1 MKLLKLSARNFR
13 GINVE
18 FAPNGRDVK
27 ICGCNG
33 AGKTTTEDAFLWL
46 LFGKDSA
53 DRKGYDLIPHKP
65 GSTDPD
71 VGRGLEPTVEA
82 KLEYSGKTITLK
94 KSYIEDWPKR
104 GALKGQY
111 AGSKTHYFV
120 DGLEVKAGEYNS
132 VVDELIN
139 PDLFKLLTNPHYFT
153 DELSWQ
159 ERRATLVKI
168 AGDLH
173 VEMDPELTK
182 LMNHPEPDGT
192 VSHRAFDSLY
202 ALAKQNVKAT
212 QKELEGMPYAITE
225 AKRLIPTETPEM
237 PDVAAL
243 KKQQEDLENQIQTLK
258 NDDSANAVRREIAEL
273 ETKIAEG
280 RRKYAEKIDAEN
292 AKIKDGINSLEDK
305 ISEKTRELNYA
316 DSQKKQLKSDLADLS
331 DQKAAK
337 LAEWHKAKDRQ
348 WTGSEICPTCGQKF
362 PKEQIEP
369 AKAAF
374 NRQRS
379 NDLEKLKSEGLGLK
393 KQIEGKSREAESL
406 KEKAETAGKDIK
418 RYQENLE
425 KGKSLLKPCVYETQI
440 EYKDLNGRLTDL
452 KDQLEKGTDAEKNSK
467 LDMLA
472 GELDNVKQQIEDA
485 SRVKLQIEQAE
496 KQKKHVAELEA
507 QQRQAAADLGHWE
520 KAVALCEEHVK
531 KSARV
536 LEKTVNGKFK
546 IARFRMFAPQK
557 NGEEAECCDIVYPN
571 GSTNL
576 STGERLQTGID
587 IINTLSKYYGV
598 DAPIWIDNAEGITLP
613 VETDSQVIRLIVSP
627 TDEKLR
633 IEVQE

>member
-1 MKLLKLSARNFR
+1 MKLLTFSAQNFR
-13 GINVE
+13 SINAA
-18 FAPNGRDVK
+18 FSPQGRNVN
-27 ICGCNG
+27 IYGCNG
-33 AGKTTTEDAFLWL
+33 AGKTSTEDAFLWL

-53 DRKGYDLIPHKP
+53 DRKDYDLIPHKP
-65 GSTDPD
+65 GATEPD
-71 VGRGLEPTVEA
+71 VGRGLEPTVEG
-82 KLEYSGKTITLK
+82 KLEYFGKTVTLK
-94 KSYIEDWPKR
+94 KSYIEEWPSR
-104 GALKGQY
+104 GSLKGQY
-111 AGSKTHYFV
+111 AGSKTHYFI

-132 VVDELIN
+132 AVGELID
-139 PDLFKLLTNPHYFT
+139 PGLFKLLTNPHYFT
-153 DELSWQ
+153 ESLSWQ
-159 ERRATLVKI
+159 ERRETLVKI
-168 AGDLH
+168 AGDLN
-173 VEMDPELTK
+173 VEPVPGLVALMDGRP
-182 LMNHPEPDGT
+182 
-192 VSHRAFDSLY
+192 FDNFY

-212 QKELEGMPYAITE
+212 QKQLDGIPYAISE
-225 AKRLIPTETPEM
+225 AQRLIPTETPEM

-316 DSQKKQLKSDLADLS
+316 DFQKKQLKSDLADLS

-348 WTGSEICPTCGQKF
+348 WTGSEICPTCGQKL
-362 PKEQIEP
+362 PKEQIES

-393 KQIEGKSREAESL
+393 KQIEDKSREAESL

-425 KGKSLLKPCVYETQI
+425 KGKSLLKPYVYETQI

-472 GELDNVKQQIEDA
+472 GELDNVKQQIQDA
-485 SRVKLQIEQAE
+485 NRIKLQTEQTKA
-496 KQKKHVAELEA
+496 QKKHVAELEDK
-507 QQRQAAADLGHWE
+507 QKEISADLGKWE
-520 KAVALCEEHVK
+520 KAAALCEEHVK
-531 KSARV
+531 KQAHA
-536 LEKTVNGKFK
+536 LETAVNGKFK
-546 IARFRMFAPQK
+546 VARFRMFAPQK
-557 NGEEAECCDIVYPN
+557 NGEEAECCDVVYPN

-613 VETDSQVIRLIVSP
+613 VETDSQIIRLIVSP
-627 TDEKLR
+627 NDKKLR
-633 IEVQE
+633 VEVRE

>member
-1 MKLLKLSARNFR
+1 MKLLTFSAQNFR
-13 GINVE
+13 SINAAFNPQGHNV
-18 FAPNGRDVK
+18 N
-27 ICGCNG
+27 IYGCNG
-33 AGKTTTEDAFLWL
+33 AGKTSTEDAFLWL

-53 DRKGYDLIPHKP
+53 DRKDYDLIPHKP
-65 GSTDPD
+65 GSTEPD
-71 VGRGLEPTVEA
+71 IGVGREPVVVA
-82 KLEYSGKTITLK
+82 SFEYFGKTVRLK
-94 KSYIEDWPKR
+94 KSYIEEWPKR
-104 GALKGQY
+104 GALKGKY

-120 DGLEVKAGEYNS
+120 DDLEVKAGEYNS

-139 PDLFKLLTNPHYFT
+139 PDLFKLLTNPHYFAET
-153 DELSWQ
+153 LSWQ
-159 ERRATLVKI
+159 ERRETLVKI
-168 AGDLH
+168 AGDLN
-173 VEMDPELTK
+173 VEPVPGLVALMDGRP
-182 LMNHPEPDGT
+182 
-192 VSHRAFDSLY
+192 FDNFY

-212 QKELEGMPYAITE
+212 QKQLDGIPYAISE
-225 AKRLIPTETPEM
+225 AQRLIPTETPEM

-280 RRKYAEKIDAEN
+280 RRKYAEKVDADN

-305 ISEKTRELNYA
+305 ISEKTRELNYTE
-316 DSQKKQLKSDLADLS
+316 SQKKQLKSDLADLS

-348 WTGSEICPTCGQKF
+348 WTGSEICPTCGQKL
-362 PKEQIEP
+362 PQEQIES

-393 KQIEGKSREAESL
+393 KQIEDKSREAESL

-425 KGKSLLKPCVYETQI
+425 KGKSLLKPYVYETQI

-472 GELDNVKQQIEDA
+472 GELDNVKQQIQDA
-485 SRVKLQIEQAE
+485 NRIKLQTEQTEA
-496 KQKKHVAELEA
+496 QKKHVAELEDK
-507 QQRQAAADLGHWE
+507 QKEISADLGKWE
-520 KAVALCEEHVK
+520 KAAALCEEHVK
-531 KSARV
+531 KQAHA
-536 LEKTVNGKFK
+536 LETAVNGKFK
-546 IARFRMFAPQK
+546 VARFRMFAPQK
-557 NGEEAECCDIVYPN
+557 NGEEAECCDVVYPN

-613 VETDSQVIRLIVSP
+613 VETDSQIIRLIVSP
-627 TDEKLR
+627 NDKKLR
-633 IEVQE
+633 VEVRE

>member
-82 KLEYSGKTITLK
+82 KLEYSDKTITLK

-168 AGDLH
+168 AGDLN
-173 VEMDPELTK
+173 VEPMPDLITLMDGRP
-182 LMNHPEPDGT
+182 
-192 VSHRAFDSLY
+192 FDKFH
-202 ALAKQNVKAT
+202 ALAKQNVKST
-212 QKELEGMPYAITE
+212 QKQLDGMPYAISE
-225 AKRLIPTETPEM
+225 AQRLTSAELPVM
-237 PDVAAL
+237 PDVAVL
-243 KKQQEDLENQIQTLK
+243 EKQREELENQIQTLK

-292 AKIKDGINSLEDK
+292 VKIKDGINSLEDK

>member
-82 KLEYSGKTITLK
+82 KLEYSDKTITLK

-132 VVDELIN
+132 AVDELIN

-627 TDEKLR
+627 TNEKLR

>member
-82 KLEYSGKTITLK
+82 KLEYSDKTITLK

-139 PDLFKLLTNPHYFT
+139 PDLFKLLTNPHYFAET
-153 DELSWQ
+153 LSWQ
-159 ERRATLVKI
+159 ERRETLVKI
-168 AGDLH
+168 AGDLN
-173 VEMDPELTK
+173 VEPVPGLVALMDGRP
-182 LMNHPEPDGT
+182 
-192 VSHRAFDSLY
+192 FDNFY

-212 QKELEGMPYAITE
+212 QKQLDGMPYAISE
-225 AKRLIPTETPEM
+225 AQRLTSAELPVM
-237 PDVAAL
+237 PDVAVL
-243 KKQQEDLENQIQTLK
+243 EKQREELENQIQTLK

-292 AKIKDGINSLEDK
+292 VKIKDGINSLEDK

-316 DSQKKQLKSDLADLS
+316 DSQKKRLKSDLADLS

-379 NDLEKLKSEGLGLK
+379 NDLEKLKSEGLDLK

>member
-82 KLEYSGKTITLK
+82 KLEYSDKTITLK

-120 DGLEVKAGEYNS
+120 DGLEVKAGEYNG
-132 VVDELIN
+132 VVGELID
-139 PDLFKLLTNPHYFT
+139 PALFKLLTNPHYFT

-168 AGDLH
+168 AGDLN
-173 VEMDPELTK
+173 VEPMPDLITLMDGRP
-182 LMNHPEPDGT
+182 
-192 VSHRAFDSLY
+192 FDKFH
-202 ALAKQNVKAT
+202 ALAKQNVKST
-212 QKELEGMPYAITE
+212 QKQLDGMPYAISE
-225 AKRLIPTETPEM
+225 AQRLTSAELPVM
-237 PDVAAL
+237 PDVAVL
-243 KKQQEDLENQIQTLK
+243 EKQREELENQIQTLK

-292 AKIKDGINSLEDK
+292 VKIKDGINSLEDK

>member
-53 DRKGYDLIPHKP
+53 DRKDYDLIPHKP
-65 GSTDPD
+65 GGTEPD

-104 GALKGQY
+104 GALKGKY

-120 DGLEVKAGEYNS
+120 DDLEVKAGEYNS

-168 AGDLH
+168 AGDLN
-173 VEMDPELTK
+173 VEPMPDLITLMDGRP
-182 LMNHPEPDGT
+182 
-192 VSHRAFDSLY
+192 FDKFH
-202 ALAKQNVKAT
+202 ALAKQNVKST
-212 QKELEGMPYAITE
+212 QKQLDGMPYAISE
-225 AKRLIPTETPEM
+225 AQRLTSAELPVM
-237 PDVAAL
+237 PDVAVL
-243 KKQQEDLENQIQTLK
+243 EKQREELENQIQTLK

-292 AKIKDGINSLEDK
+292 VKIKDGINSLEDK

>member
-1 MKLLKLSARNFR
+1 MKLLTFSAQNFR
-13 GINVE
+13 GLNITFN
-18 FAPNGRDVK
+18 PQGRDVK
-27 ICGCNG
+27 IYGRNG
-33 AGKTTTEDAFLWL
+33 TGKTSTEDAFLWL

-53 DRKGYDLIPHKP
+53 DRKDYDLIPHKA
-65 GSTDPD
+65 GATEPD

-82 KLEYSGKTITLK
+82 KLEYSGKTIALK
-94 KSYIEDWPKR
+94 KSYIEEWPKR

-120 DGLEVKAGEYNS
+120 DDLEIKAGEYNS
-132 VVDELIN
+132 TVNELVDPN
-139 PDLFKLLTNPHYFT
+139 LFKLLTNPHYFSET
-153 DELSWQ
+153 LSWQ
-159 ERRATLVKI
+159 ERRETLVKI
-168 AGDLH
+168 AGDLN
-173 VEMDPELTK
+173 VKPAPELAE
-182 LMNHPEPDGT
+182 MMGE
-192 VSHRAFDSLY
+192 RAFDNFY
-202 ALAKQNVKAT
+202 ALAKQNAKAA
-212 QKELEGMPYAITE
+212 QKQLDGMPYAISE
-225 AKRLIPTETPEM
+225 AQRMLPMELPNM

-243 KKQQEDLENQIQTLK
+243 EKQRGELENQIQTLK

-280 RRKYAEKIDAEN
+280 RRKYAEKVDADN

-348 WTGSEICPTCGQKF
+348 WTGSEICPTCGQKL
-362 PKEQIEP
+362 PQEQIES

-393 KQIEGKSREAESL
+393 KQIEDKSREAESL

-425 KGKSLLKPCVYETQI
+425 KGKSLLTPCVYETQI
-440 EYKDLNGRLTDL
+440 EYKQLNGRLVDL
-452 KDQLEKGTDAEKNSK
+452 KNQLANNADTEKNSK
-467 LDMLA
+467 LDALGA
-472 GELDNVKQQIEDA
+472 KLDEAKQQIQNAD
-485 SRVKLQIEQAE
+485 RVKLQIEQA
-496 KQKKHVAELEA
+496 KTQKKHVAELQD
-507 QQRQAAADLGHWE
+507 QQKKIAADLGKYE
-520 KAVALCEEHVK
+520 KAVALCEEHIK
-531 KSARV
+531 KQAHA
-536 LEKTVNGKFK
+536 LETAVNGKFK
-546 IARFRMFAPQK
+546 VAQFRMFQIQK
-557 NGEEAECCDIVYPN
+557 NGEEAECCDVVYPN

-598 DAPIWIDNAEGITLP
+598 NAPIWIDNAEGITLP
-613 VETDSQVIRLIVSP
+613 VKTSAQVIRLVVSEK
-627 TDEKLR
+627 DEKLR
-633 IEVQE
+633 IEVSDI

>member
-1 MKLLKLSARNFR
+1 MKLLTFSAQNFR
-13 GINVE
+13 SINAA
-18 FAPNGRDVK
+18 FSPQGRNVN
-27 ICGCNG
+27 IYGCNG
-33 AGKTTTEDAFLWL
+33 AGKTSTEDAFLWL

-53 DRKGYDLIPHKP
+53 DRKDYDLIPHKP
-65 GSTDPD
+65 GATEPD
-71 VGRGLEPTVEA
+71 VGRGLEPTVEG
-82 KLEYSGKTITLK
+82 KLEYFGKTVTLK
-94 KSYIEDWPKR
+94 KSYIEEWPSR
-104 GALKGQY
+104 GSLKGQY
-111 AGSKTHYFV
+111 AGSKTHYFI

-132 VVDELIN
+132 AVGELID
-139 PDLFKLLTNPHYFT
+139 PGLFKLLTNPHYFT
-153 DELSWQ
+153 ESLSWQ
-159 ERRATLVKI
+159 ERRETLVKI
-168 AGDLH
+168 AGDLN
-173 VEMDPELTK
+173 VEPVPGLVALMDGRP
-182 LMNHPEPDGT
+182 
-192 VSHRAFDSLY
+192 FDNFY

-212 QKELEGMPYAITE
+212 QKQLDGIPYAISE
-225 AKRLIPTETPEM
+225 AQRLIPTETPEM

-316 DSQKKQLKSDLADLS
+316 DFQKKQLKSDLADLS

-348 WTGSEICPTCGQKF
+348 WTGSEICPTCGQKL
-362 PKEQIEP
+362 PKEQIES

-393 KQIEGKSREAESL
+393 KQIEDKSREAESL

-472 GELDNVKQQIEDA
+472 GELDNVKQQIQDA
-485 SRVKLQIEQAE
+485 NRIKLQTEQTKA
-496 KQKKHVAELEA
+496 QKKHVAELEDK
-507 QQRQAAADLGHWE
+507 QKEISADLGKWE
-520 KAVALCEEHVK
+520 KAAALCEEHVK
-531 KSARV
+531 KQAHA
-536 LEKTVNGKFK
+536 LETAVNGKFK
-546 IARFRMFAPQK
+546 VARFRMFAPQK
-557 NGEEAECCDIVYPN
+557 NGEEAECCDVVYPN

-613 VETDSQVIRLIVSP
+613 VETDSQIIRLIVSP
-627 TDEKLR
+627 NDKKLR
-633 IEVQE
+633 VEVRE

>member
-82 KLEYSGKTITLK
+82 KLEYSDKTITLK

-139 PDLFKLLTNPHYFT
+139 PDLFKLLTNPHYFAET
-153 DELSWQ
+153 LSWQ
-159 ERRATLVKI
+159 ERRETLVKI
-168 AGDLH
+168 AGDLN
-173 VEMDPELTK
+173 VEPVPGLVALMDGRP
-182 LMNHPEPDGT
+182 
-192 VSHRAFDSLY
+192 FDNFY

-212 QKELEGMPYAITE
+212 QKQLDGMPYAISE
-225 AKRLIPTETPEM
+225 AQRLTSAELPVM
-237 PDVAAL
+237 PDVAVL
-243 KKQQEDLENQIQTLK
+243 EKQREELENQIQTLK

-280 RRKYAEKIDAEN
+280 RRKYAEKVDADN

-348 WTGSEICPTCGQKF
+348 WTGSEICPTCGQKL
-362 PKEQIEP
+362 PQEQIES

-393 KQIEGKSREAESL
+393 KQIEDKSREAESL

-425 KGKSLLKPCVYETQI
+425 KGKSLLKPYVYETQI

-557 NGEEAECCDIVYPN
+557 NGEEAECCDVVYPN